1 MSFADIAPALLVALG
16 VTLGIVA
23 LASLP
28 SGSRLRRLYG
38 VDTTDDRGARANATV
53 LAGTGAFLL
62 ALAAAI
68 VTGVSDRLVAGGAL
82 GVSAVGTV
90 ALGWLVRYRDR
101 RELLTTPNV
110 SRERARRLGGAGM
123 WVGALLCLPL
133 AGVVLGASETAIT
146 AATIGAAATSGLLV
160 ALAYR

>member
-1 MSFADIAPALLVALG
+1 MSSADVAPALLVALG
-16 VTLGIVA
+16 VALCIVA

-38 VDTTDDRGARANATV
+38 VADTDDRGARANAAV

-68 VTGVSDRLVAGGAL
+68 VADVPDRIVAGGAL
-82 GVSAVGTV
+82 GVSAVGTLG
-90 ALGWLVRYRDR
+90 LGWLVRYRDR
-101 RELLTTPNV
+101 RELLTTPDV
-110 SRERARRLGGAGM
+110 SRERARRLGGAAMATG
-123 WVGALLCLPL
+123 VLLCFPL
-133 AGVVLGASETAIT
+133 VGVLLGASETVI
-146 AATIGAAATSGLLV
+146 AAVTLFVGGMVGGLV